1 MTVANERPI
10 ILVGSARS
18 GTTLLRFMLSSH
30 PRIYIPPQSDFIPH
44 LFGRS
49 PQTPLS
55 RPQAMRAVEYIFNA
69 RPFSKDWLATR
80 PDPAAFVDS
89 LPDRRPGALL
99 NEIYR
104 QYAAQ
109 HGAERW
115 GDKSPTYTAYIGL
128 LSQIFPTAQFIHIIR
143 DGRDVALSTIE
154 TFQKDSFHVD
164 MYSAAWTWKR
174 RVQTARAEGMRLG
187 PDHYHELH
195 YEQLV
200 ANPEPLL
207 REICDFLGE
216 TFSAAMM
223 EPQKQA
229 RERLSPTGVHAA
241 VREPL
246 STHRSGRW
254 RREMPEADQRLFQAV
269 AGDTLADLGYD
280 TLSVGKMS
288 LAETARYAGLRTKC
302 VVLEGGRYALQTVG
316 LFNPH

>member
-1 MTVANERPI
+1 MTTANERPI
-10 ILVGSARS
+10 ILIGSARS

-49 PQTPLS
+49 PEAPLS
-55 RPQAMRAVEYIFNA
+55 RAQAIRAVEYILDA
-69 RPFSKDWLATR
+69 RPFIKDWLAER
-80 PDPAAFVDS
+80 PDPAAFVDG
-89 LPDRRPGALL
+89 LPDRRPGTLL
-99 NEIYR
+99 NGLYS

-115 GDKSPTYTAYIGL
+115 GDKSPTYTAYIDL
-128 LSQIFPTAQFIHIIR
+128 LGRIFPTAQFIHIIR

-164 MYSAAWTWKR
+164 MYFAAWTWKR
-174 RVQTARAEGMRLG
+174 RVQTARAVGARLG
-187 PDHYHELH
+187 PDRYYELR

-207 REICDFLGE
+207 RSICDFLGE
-216 TFSAAMM
+216 TFVPAML

-241 VREPL
+241 VRQPL
-246 STHRSGRW
+246 TTDRSGRW

-269 AGDTLADLGYD
+269 AGDMLADLGYD
-280 TLSVGKMS
+280 TLDVGKMS

-302 VVLEGGRYALQTVG
+302 AVLEGGRYALQTVG
-316 LFNPH
+316 LFSPH